1 MKTAAEPFKLVHG
14 SGWKPTAAMAD
25 PASYPVRIEVPAGPI
40 TLEGTRRNV
49 RMVIE
54 RLFAT
59 LPVLSHLEIARGI
72 QIKSLGTIS

>member
-1 MKTAAEPFKLVHG
+1 
-14 SGWKPTAAMAD
+14 
-25 PASYPVRIEVPAGPI
+25 
-40 TLEGTRRNV
+40 
-49 RMVIE
+49 VIE

>member
-1 MKTAAEPFKLVHG
+1 MHPRQFASIWINIITFVLVT
-14 SGWKPTAAMAD
+14 SPEAR
-25 PASYPVRIEVPAGPI
+25 PY
-40 TLEGTRRNV
+40 V

-72 QIKSLGTIS
+72 EVKSLGTIS